1 VLLKYLRESFA
12 RKKARRKFNEYAYK
26 IDSFELPE
34 EGTVQFANWQNPLI
48 PPKKIT
54 QAEINFFKQFIPKG
68 SLAIDIGTNI
78 GDTTVPM
85 AFAAGK
91 EGLTLGFDPN
101 PHVFKILEANAG
113 LNKDKT
119 NIVVKP
125 FAIADKEA
133 EFFYTSSEASYSN
146 GGITEVSNNYHGKFV
161 LPQKVRGIVLKDF
174 LEKEFS
180 EWLPKISFIKVD
192 CEGLDKEIIKSMAD
206 LLREYKPVVISECF
220 TRLSKEERHD
230 LYDSLARHGYELY
243 YFGDFVAGTPT
254 QKLTPADM
262 TKWKMFNLYAIAKK

>member
-1 VLLKYLRESFA
+1 MLLKYLRESFA

-26 IDSFELPE
+26 IDTFELSE
-34 EGTVQFANWQNPLI
+34 DGTVQFANWQNPLI
-48 PPKKIT
+48 PPKQIT
-54 QAEINFFKQFIPKG
+54 QAEINFFRQFIPKG

-180 EWLPKISFIKVD
+180 DWLPKISFIKVD
-192 CEGLDKEIIKSMAD
+192 CEGLDKEIIKSMAN
-206 LLREYKPVVISECF
+206 LLSEYKPVVISECF
-220 TRLSKEERHD
+220 TRLSKEDRYD
-230 LYDSLARHGYELY
+230 LYDSLARHGYDLY
-243 YFGDFVAGTPT
+243 YFEDFVEGTPT
-254 QKLTPADM
+254 QKLTQADM